1 MVHTVCQATLLFT
14 HHLGVVGRVDSGA
27 VEEEADASEGLALT
41 LAEGVHELLQLGCA
55 LDLEEDLVVVVGH
68 LDVEVLGLL
77 GSLVLVGSGG
87 RGRRRR
93 HGEGGTKVVSGRVV
107 WIFVDEGA
115 QVSQAEETV
124 LRWGMSAQMLV

>member
-1 MVHTVCQATLLFT
+1 MRACSGAT
-14 HHLGVVGRVDSGA
+14 HHLRVVGGVHSGA
-27 VEEEADASEGLALT
+27 VEQEAHASEGLSLT

-55 LDLEEDLVVVVGH
+55 LDLEEDLIVVVGH

-77 GSLVLVGSGG
+77 GSLVLVGGGG

-93 HGEGGTKVVSGRVV
+93 HGEGGAKVVSGRVV

-115 QVSQAEETV
+115 QVSQGAC
-124 LRWGMSAQMLV
+124 